1 MTKVITW
8 LGGAFVALLLL
19 GVAGAFSTQTA
30 SAESP
35 PGRPARFVGSVTV
48 DGVAPVA
55 GTVIQ
60 AKINGAACGAT
71 SVFLANGESRYALDV
86 PARDPGSTPNCG
98 EDGATVSFYVDGEAA
113 DQTGT
118 WRDFDINILNLTVT
132 PQPTPLPPIVG
143 TGLASTGGDSGA
155 SWLFAALGIVAL
167 AAGLGGVTAV
177 RRSKS

>member
-1 MTKVITW
+1 MTKVMTW

-19 GVAGAFSTQTA
+19 GVAGAYSTHTA
-30 SAESP
+30 QAESP

-48 DGVAPVA
+48 DGVAPAA

-60 AKINGAACGAT
+60 AKIDGAACGAT
-71 SVFLANGESRYALDV
+71 SVFIANGESRYAMDV
-86 PARDPGSTPNCG
+86 PARDPGSAPNCG
-98 EDGATVSFYVDGEAA
+98 EDGATVTFYVDGNVA

-118 WRDFDINILNLTVT
+118 WRDFDINILNLTVD
-132 PQPTPLPPIVG
+132 PQPTPVAPETG
-143 TGLASTGGDSGA
+143 TGLASANGASGA

-177 RRSKS
+177 RRSR